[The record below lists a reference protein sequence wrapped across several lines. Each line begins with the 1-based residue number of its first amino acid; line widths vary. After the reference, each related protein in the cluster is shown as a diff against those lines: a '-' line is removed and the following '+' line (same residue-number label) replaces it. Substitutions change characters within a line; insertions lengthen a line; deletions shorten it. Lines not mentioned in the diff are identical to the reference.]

1 MIGRNEPCPCG
12 SGKKYKKCCEKKQ
25 NGLDKVLETEVMALQ
40 IDMMRFAYEKFSS
53 ELETVSSKYLHKFSM
68 DEMKSEAFNELLHL
82 WYMFTVK
89 RDNGLTIVEEFVSVQ
104 EGKFSRPQ
112 VKEWAENWQIAY
124 PSVYKVANVR
134 GETYTMEDFFT
145 KEKEKVTYI
154 GREDSLSK
162 NELVIGM
169 FVPFK
174 QAKVVFMSTFE
185 RGVLETIRLEEK
197 FMEEFSEVAID
208 SAYIRA
214 EFPDLAGKMV
224 EFELSE
230 EDVQQLPVQDE
241 AQERVLGLFAAGAE
255 KRGYP
260 ERFLEFASM
269 LWSIYCMK
277 ESPMIRN
284 EQNYAAALI
293 YFLDTHFMKEQQE
306 TQKALAEEF
315 GISAGSVSSTFRKLD
330 EVLQPVIQTF
340 EEDIEAALQG
350 AS

>member
-1 MIGRNEPCPCG
+1 MIGRNEPCLCG

-25 NGLDKVLETEVMALQ
+25 DGLEKVLESELMGLQ
-40 IDMMRFAYEKFSS
+40 VDIMRFAYEKFPG
-53 ELETVSSKYLHKFSM
+53 ELESVSTKYLHKFSM
-68 DEMKSEAFNELLHL
+68 DEMKEEAFNELLHL

-89 RDNGLTIVEEFVSVQ
+89 RDNGRTIVEEFVDVNA
-104 EGKFSRPQ
+104 GKFSRSQ
-112 VKEWAENWQIAY
+112 VKEWAESWQDAY
-124 PSVYKVANVR
+124 PSIYKVANLR
-134 GETYTMEDFFT
+134 GDVYTMEDFFT
-145 KEKEKVTYI
+145 KEKVKVTYI

-169 FVPFK
+169 FVPYQ

-185 RGVLETIRLEEK
+185 RGVLETIRMEEK
-197 FMEEFSEVAID
+197 MQDALSDIAVNEV
-208 SAYIRA
+208 YIR
-214 EFPDLAGKMV
+214 ENFPELAGRMV

-230 EDVQQLPVQDE
+230 EDVQELPVQDA
-241 AQERVLGLFAAGAE
+241 AQERVLELFAEAAK

-260 ERFLEFASM
+260 ERFLEFANM

-293 YFLDTHFMKEQQE
+293 YFLDTHFMKEQME

-315 GISAGSVSSTFRKLD
+315 GGSPGSVSSTFRKLD
-330 EVLQPVIQTF
+330 EVLQPVLQTF
-340 EEDIEAALQG
+340 EEDIEAALEG

>member
-25 NGLDKVLETEVMALQ
+25 DGLDKVLESEVMALQ
-40 IDMMRFAYEKFSS
+40 VDMMRFAYEKFSS
-53 ELETVSSKYLHKFSM
+53 DLEKVSIDYLHKFSL
-68 DEMKSEAFNELLHL
+68 DEMKEEAFNELLHL

-89 RDNGLTIVEEFVSVQ
+89 RDNGLTIAEEFTAAQ
-104 EGKFSRPQ
+104 DGKFSRPQ
-112 VKEWAENWQIAY
+112 VKEWAQSWQKAF

-134 GETYTMEDFFT
+134 SGIYTMEDFFT

-174 QAKVVFMSTFE
+174 QSKVVFMSTFE
-185 RGVLETIRLEEK
+185 RGVLEAIRLEEK
-197 FMEEFSEVAID
+197 LVEELTEVAMNTD
-208 SAYIRA
+208 YIRA
-214 EFPDLAGKMV
+214 EFPMLAGRMI

-241 AQERVLGLFAAGAE
+241 AQERVLGLFADGAK

-260 ERFLEFASM
+260 ERFLEFATM

-277 ESPMIRN
+277 ESPVIRN

-315 GISAGSVSSTFRKLD
+315 GIAAGSVSSTFRKLD

-340 EEDIEAALQG
+340 EDDIEAALQG
-350 AS
+350 TS

>member
-25 NGLDKVLETEVMALQ
+25 DGLGKVLESELMGLQ
-40 IDMMRFAYEKFSS
+40 VDIMRFAYEKFSG
-53 ELETVSSKYLHKFSM
+53 ELEHVSTKYLHKYSM
-68 DEMKSEAFNELLHL
+68 DEMKEEAFNELLHL

-89 RDNGLTIVEEFVSVQ
+89 RDNGLKIVEEFAGANA
-104 EGKFSRPQ
+104 GKFSRPQ
-112 VKEWAENWQIAY
+112 VKEWAERWQDAY
-124 PSVYKVANVR
+124 PSIYKVANLR
-134 GETYTMEDFFT
+134 GEVYTMEDFFT
-145 KEKEKVTYI
+145 KEKVKVTYI

-169 FVPFK
+169 FVPYQ

-185 RGVLETIRLEEK
+185 RGVLEAIRLEEK
-197 FMEEFSEVAID
+197 MADAFGDLTVDES
-208 SAYIRA
+208 YIR
-214 EFPDLAGKMV
+214 ENFPDLAGRMV

-230 EDVQQLPVQDE
+230 EDVQELPVQDA
-241 AQERVLGLFAAGAE
+241 AQGRVLELFAEAAL
-255 KRGYP
+255 KRSYP
-260 ERFLEFASM
+260 EKFLEFANM

-277 ESPMIRN
+277 ESPAIRN

-293 YFLDTHFMKEQQE
+293 YFLDTHFMKEQLE

-315 GISAGSVSSTFRKLD
+315 GVSPGSVSSTFRKLD
-330 EVLQPVIQTF
+330 EVLQPVLQTF

>member
-1 MIGRNEPCPCG
+1 MIGRNDSCPCG

-25 NGLDKVLETEVMALQ
+25 DKLDKVLESEVMGLQ
-40 IDMMRFAYEKFSS
+40 VEMMRFAYEKFAS
-53 ELETVSSKYLHKFSM
+53 ELETVSSTYLHKFSL
-68 DEMKSEAFNELLHL
+68 DEMKEEAFIELLHL

-89 RDNGLTIVEEFVSVQ
+89 RDNGLTIVEEFAAVQ

-112 VKEWAENWQIAY
+112 VKEWAESWKKAY
-124 PSVYKVANVR
+124 PSVYKVGNVR
-134 GETYTMEDFFT
+134 GDTYTMEDFFT

-185 RGVLETIRLEEK
+185 RGVLEAIRLEEK
-197 FMEEFSEVAID
+197 LAEEFAEVD
-208 SAYIRA
+208 IRA
-214 EFPDLAGKMV
+214 QFPDLAGKMV

-241 AQERVLGLFAAGAE
+241 AQERVLDLFVEGAK
-255 KRGYP
+255 KRDYP
-260 ERFLEFASM
+260 KRFFEFASM

-293 YFLDTHFMKEQQE
+293 YFLDTHFTKDQQE

-330 EVLQPVIQTF
+330 EVLQPVIHTF
-340 EEDIEAALQG
+340 EEDIEAALEG